1 MDFIAK
7 MPAEARKTARKA
19 ALAAFA
25 VLSAAAFGG
34 GAAQA
39 QSVAPTPAAPK
50 PVTAPVGQANG
61 AANGR
66 FTMTPVANGFL
77 RLDTRTGAVSLCTVA
92 SGQAECRASADERA
106 ALETEIGRL
115 SKENA
120 ALKAQI
126 AKDGGESQDE
136 RRFDHALDRMEKFM
150 RRMIQ
155 LFRHSDKTPPT
166 AL

>member
-1 MDFIAK
+1 MNRIAK
-7 MPAEARKTARKA
+7 SPAEARKKARKA

-25 VLSAAAFGG
+25 VAQCAAFGA

-39 QSVAPTPAAPK
+39 QSVTPRP
-50 PVTAPVGQANG
+50 PPPPNPTAPPPPPGP
-61 AANGR
+61 ANGR

-106 ALETEIGRL
+106 ALEKEIGRL

-126 AKDGGESQDE
+126 AKNGGEGQDE
-136 RRFDHALDRMEKFM
+136 RRFDRALDRMEKFM